1 MEIRGLWFA
10 ILRVDVV
17 PCMYECPTVYEAS
30 GETRGPAVEV
40 KKMTLEV
47 EETTSERRC

>member
-10 ILRVDVV
+10 ILRFDVV
-17 PCMYECPTVYEAS
+17 PYMYECPTVYETS
-30 GETRGPAVEV
+30 GETRGPTVEV

-47 EETTSERRC
+47 EETTSEWRC